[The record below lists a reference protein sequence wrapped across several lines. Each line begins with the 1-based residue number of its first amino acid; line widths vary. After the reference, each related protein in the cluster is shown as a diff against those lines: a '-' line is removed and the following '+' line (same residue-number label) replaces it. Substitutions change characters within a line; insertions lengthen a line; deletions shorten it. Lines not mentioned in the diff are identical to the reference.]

1 MAKKSYSASERRG
14 ILVVAALALLITSSG
29 FIISRCNQP
38 DASEKLPQDKIQTI
52 VSPDSTDNHKSASHN
67 KELTPADSTK
77 KKGKKGKRKKS
88 GSSHSKD
95 RKTYRKRS
103 PLDEPI

>member
-29 FIISRCNQP
+29 FIISRCTQP
-38 DASEKLPQDKIQTI
+38 DATEKLPQDKIQTI
-52 VSPDSTDNHKSASHN
+52 VSLDSVRNQKSGIDN
-67 KELTPADSTK
+67 KELNPTDSTK
-77 KKGKKGKRKKS
+77 KNAKRGKRKKS
-88 GSSHSKD
+88 GSRHSKD